1 MAIFNSYVWHNQR
14 VLIAQQRS
22 MFPLIFGREASLSMV
37 RGWAKFKRMLDRYHE
52 SKPLSGFSHLQ
63 TDELWSLTLWN
74 GITMLVGGIPTPL
87 KNDGVRQLGWFSIPN
102 CFWKV
107 IIHSCSSQHQ
117 LPVSKNPRCD
127 GPLHQGRHLLRMC
140 RRPAVG
146 EGDDDLRQQ
155 RLGRSCGETV
165 LGGFVGGKT
174 GRPLEEPLEE
184 Q

>member
-1 MAIFNSYVWHNQR
+1 MLYNIYNYTIAGYPKKYPH
-14 VLIAQQRS
+14 VLN
-22 MFPLIFGREASLSMV
+22 PHV
-37 RGWAKFKRMLDRYHE
+37 
-52 SKPLSGFSHLQ
+52 
-63 TDELWSLTLWN
+63 
-74 GITMLVGGIPTPL
+74 
-87 KNDGVRQLGWFSIPN
+87 
-102 CFWKV
+102 
-107 IIHSCSSQHQ
+107 
-117 LPVSKNPRCD
+117 PVSTNYRYPCPRCD

-140 RRPAVG
+140 CRPAVG